1 MIYSDLSLRTVIPS
15 LGLGLRLTKSEISGE
30 GVLMDV
36 IAFLKQVELSIT
48 FDIFTIIIM
57 FKLKTPRIINLFS
70 FVKIEPETSK
80 SV

>member
-1 MIYSDLSLRTVIPS
+1 
-15 LGLGLRLTKSEISGE
+15 
-30 GVLMDV
+30 MDV